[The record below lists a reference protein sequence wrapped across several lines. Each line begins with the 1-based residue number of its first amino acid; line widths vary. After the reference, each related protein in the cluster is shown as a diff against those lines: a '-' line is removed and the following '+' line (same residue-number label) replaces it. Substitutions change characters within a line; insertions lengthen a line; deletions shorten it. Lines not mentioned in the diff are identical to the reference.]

1 MEKPET
7 CRVVI
12 EHNAR
17 SNAPVPLEEVNP
29 KAAALLFGAR
39 RRRQGVESTRS
50 PSPMP
55 GIRDAVEPA
64 SARGR
69 AMAATSFARRAEEQL
84 LELLA
89 RAKGLA
95 PALYTDGRP
104 LRAYPATV
112 GHNLPPLGIVP
123 LLRNE
128 GETTRRLRGQR
139 IRRAR
144 TGALSPSQLGSASP
158 PFDGNRGGGMSP
170 TDKPY
175 KVAPKI
181 MVSPTSAD
189 RIAKMKERQQML
201 QRIDSEKA
209 PPAARSTRRPGR
221 PPAAP
226 PSAPPPAPPPQSGR
240 RAKAS
245 GPPSA
250 PPPPAPPNGVP
261 SLQLPS
267 QQPPSGPPSAA
278 GAQASSS
285 SAVGRGRSSR
295 PRRSGREEG
304 TSAAAAPP
312 PPPSQSGAP
321 PPPSG
326 EATSTRSTTR
336 KARPGRR

>member
-1 MEKPET
+1 
-7 CRVVI
+7 
-12 EHNAR
+12 
-17 SNAPVPLEEVNP
+17 
-29 KAAALLFGAR
+29 
-39 RRRQGVESTRS
+39 
-50 PSPMP
+50 MP

-112 GHNLPPLGIVP
+112 GHNLPPLAIVP

-128 GETTRRLRGQR
+128 GDTTRRLRGQR

-209 PPAARSTRRPGR
+209 PPPARSTRRPGR

-304 TSAAAAPP
+304 TRAAAAAAPP

-336 KARPGRR
+336 KAHPGRR